1 MNSYKQYV
9 VCQHT
14 GNKKFLFYAPLYVAV
29 KSGDEVLVDTQF
41 GEKKATVLAVCN
53 AFNDDVE
60 RALRVLA
67 GAEDKPLKRVIGKYD
82 FSKFDYS
89 EFDYSE
95 DENNG

>member
-14 GNKKFLFYAPLYVAV
+14 GNKKFLFYAPLYVTV

-89 EFDYSE
+89 E